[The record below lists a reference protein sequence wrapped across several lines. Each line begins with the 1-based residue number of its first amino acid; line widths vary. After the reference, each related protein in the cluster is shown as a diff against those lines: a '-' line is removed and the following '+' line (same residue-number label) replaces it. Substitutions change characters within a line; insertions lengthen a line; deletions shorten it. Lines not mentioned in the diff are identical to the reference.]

1 MFDITKE
8 DIKLLNDSDLREL
21 IGKLC
26 EATLKKQNH
35 SPSCVTYG
43 GSQEARDGGV
53 DVRVC
58 LENGKVAGFIPRNN
72 TIFQVKLYD
81 LVGEKI
87 IQEMKP
93 RGILRDCIKEL
104 TDIGGAYIIACG
116 NADTTDS
123 MKTARKTKMIEAVKE
138 QATAKRLKLDFYDS
152 QRIATWVNEFPSVI
166 IWVRNKTGKQLYGW
180 QPYAN
185 WSNSKGSLEDEY
197 QIEGVRILNLTETNS
212 VESSPTEAI
221 NKIRQALSTPASSV
235 RLVGLSGVGKSRL
248 AQALFDE
255 RVGLYAL
262 NSDEAIYTDMSN
274 LPDPIPTTMAED
286 LCARNE
292 KTILIVDNCEP
303 ELHRKLAKICLR
315 PNSCI
320 SLLTIEY
327 DIQTDQ
333 TEETEVFK
341 MEPSTSELIE
351 EILKSRFP
359 DLGQLNFF
367 RIAKFS
373 GGNAR
378 IAIALAST
386 IKSSDDIS
394 TFNDSQLFDRLFWQN
409 QSLDRNLL
417 IAAKACA
424 LVYSFN
430 SEDIKEMEILEQISG
445 LSQTEI
451 HRHIAELLRRN
462 LMQKRGKWRAVLPHA
477 LANWLAHRI
486 LEEIPV
492 YRLESIFTSDCPR
505 MLFSFS
511 HRLKYLHNSDV
522 AKKIV
527 SDWLS
532 PNGMLADITNLDYS
546 NIGIFQNIAPVLLLR
561 TLQAIE
567 DVVHSEG
574 AENFFSRQNPHHIT
588 FTNIICSLAYDEQLF
603 KRCIMLLILFAQK
616 EKTNENMEPVIRK
629 LTTLFQIKL
638 SGTYASAKTRLEVI
652 VDLVSA
658 NGKKADLGFMLLDTA
673 LKTRHFECFFNLEF
687 GAHERDV
694 GVYPRTF
701 QEQKDWYSIFIQYL
715 TDIIESDNI
724 ERSNRAKAIFAKNLI
739 GLVRAGMIDEIEQ
752 SIDNGPLCDEW
763 GQGWMALNE
772 LIGRDKEKMPQDL
785 LERLESLRN
794 KIKPRTLSEK
804 ARAYVTNSPGSRF
817 YLLKAERGNEEI
829 RELGKDLASDNKAL
843 ISILPEV
850 IRANGTHLISLGQG
864 LADSCENPY
873 KLWTLIQKQILLAE
887 RPQGYLLLE
896 GFLQALNKR
905 NPDLM
910 ETILDEAV
918 QNDLAGY
925 FPLLQTSI
933 PINERGINRLIRSIE
948 LGKAPRDEYKNIGF
962 GRAHETIPDKV
973 LLKILNL
980 LSNSHDG
987 LEAAVDIFCMRTF
1000 SKKPD
1005 EISKEMLAF
1014 GRGLIIRYDFLK
1026 HKYHSQI
1033 GFDLSQIVE
1042 CCFGNNDPEVEAQT
1056 KQLCEQIK
1064 NGLTNYSIY
1073 PSDCCDVLDSFAK
1086 VQPMILLDV
1095 FFNEKQPWQV
1105 ISAFY
1110 DDSSRIIINT
1120 IDANI
1125 LLDWCSKKPEERYYF
1140 LASILNPFVINEDRQ
1155 SWNPLA
1161 FALMDN
1167 APDPC
1172 LVLESLSY
1180 HFSPNSWSG
1189 EYSDALKKSL
1199 FLIKELFRHP
1209 NPKVQLFAKRK
1220 ANQYEQQILRE
1231 IDKEREENSRGF
1243 E

>member
-8 DIKLLNDSDLREL
+8 DIKLLDDSDLREL

-26 EATLKKQNH
+26 EATLKKQHH

-43 GSQEARDGGV
+43 GSQDAKDGGV

-58 LENGKVAGFIPRNN
+58 LENGKVAGFIPRSN
-72 TIFQVKLYD
+72 TVFQVKLYD

-93 RGILRDCIKEL
+93 RGILRDCIKDL
-104 TDIGGAYIIACG
+104 SDIGGAYIIACG
-116 NADTTDS
+116 KADTTDS
-123 MKTARKTKMIEAVKE
+123 MMMARKTKMIEAVKD
-138 QATAKRLKLDFYDS
+138 QATARRLKCDFYDS

-166 IWVRNKTGKQLYGW
+166 IWIRNKIGKQLYGW

-185 WSNSKGSLEDEY
+185 WSNSKEGLEDKY
-197 QIEGVRILNLTETNS
+197 LIDGVRILNLAETNS
-212 VESSPTEAI
+212 LESSPAEAI
-221 NKIRQALSTPASSV
+221 NKIRQTLSMPASCV
-235 RLVGLSGVGKSRL
+235 RLVGLSGVGKTRL

-262 NSDEAIYTDMSN
+262 NSDEAIYTDMSK

-292 KTILIVDNCEP
+292 KTILIIDNCEP

-333 TEETEVFK
+333 TEEVEVFK
-341 MEPSTSELIE
+341 IEPSTQELIGE
-351 EILKSRFP
+351 MLTNRFP
-359 DLGQLNFF
+359 DIGQLNAF

-378 IAIALAST
+378 IAIALANT
-386 IKSSDDIS
+386 IKLSDDIS

-430 SEDIKEMEILEQISG
+430 SEDMKEMELIEKISG

-492 YRLESIFTSDCPR
+492 YRLKSIFTNDCPR

-511 HRLKYLHNSDV
+511 HRLKYMHNSDV

-527 SDWLS
+527 IDWLS
-532 PNGMLADITNLDYS
+532 PNGMLADITNLEYS
-546 NIGIFQNIAPVLLLR
+546 NIGIFQNIAPVLPPI

-567 DVVHSEG
+567 DIVHSED
-574 AENFFSRQNPHHIT
+574 ADKFFSRQNPHHII
-588 FTNIICSLAYDEQLF
+588 FTNILCSIAYDEQLF
-603 KRCIMLLILFAQK
+603 KRCVLLLILFAQK
-616 EKTNENMEPVIRK
+616 EKTNENREPVIRK
-629 LTTLFQIKL
+629 LTTLFQMKL
-638 SGTYASAKTRLEVI
+638 SGTQASAQTRLEVI
-652 VDLVSA
+652 TEMV
-658 NGKKADLGFMLLDTA
+658 NGNNKDLGFTLLDTA
-673 LKTRHFECFFNLEF
+673 LRTGRFEYPSINDF
-687 GAHERDV
+687 GARERDI
-694 GVYPRTF
+694 GLYPRTF
-701 QEQKDWYSIFIQYL
+701 QEQKDWYSVFIQYL
-715 TDIIESDNI
+715 KGIIESGDT
-724 ERSNRAKAIFAKNLI
+724 ESSNRSKAIFAKNLL
-739 GLVRAGMIDEIEQ
+739 GLFRAGMIDEIEQ
-752 SIDNGPLCDEW
+752 LINNGHLGDEW
-763 GQGWMALNE
+763 GQGWMALYE

-785 LERLESLRN
+785 LKRLESLKN

-804 ARAYVTNSPGSRF
+804 ARAYVTNSPGFRY
-817 YLLKAERGNEEI
+817 YLLKAEHGNEEI
-829 RELGKDLASDNKAL
+829 KEIGKDLASDNNTL
-843 ISILPEV
+843 ISILPEAIKV
-850 IRANGTHLISLGQG
+850 NSTHLFSLGQG
-864 LADSCENPY
+864 LAEACESPY
-873 KLWTLIQKQILLAE
+873 NLWTLIQAQILLAK

-905 NPDLM
+905 NPDLV
-910 ETILDEAV
+910 ETILDETV
-918 QNDLAGY
+918 ENDLADY
-925 FPLLQTSI
+925 FPRLQTSV

-948 LGKAPRDEYKNIGF
+948 FGKAPLDEYNHIGF
-962 GRAHETIPDKV
+962 GAAHETIPDNE

-980 LSNSHDG
+980 LLNSHDG
-987 LEAAVDIFCMRTF
+987 LNVTMDIFCMRIF
-1000 SKKPD
+1000 NKEPY
-1005 EISKEMLAF
+1005 EISEEMLTF
-1014 GRGLIIRYDFLK
+1014 GRSLIIRYDFIK
-1026 HKYHSQI
+1026 HTYHTQI

-1042 CCFGNNDPEVEAQT
+1042 CCFDNNDPEVEAQT

-1064 NGLTNYSIY
+1064 KGLTDYSIY
-1073 PSDCCDVLDSFAK
+1073 ASDCCDVLYSFAK
-1086 VQPMILLDV
+1086 VQPIILLDV

-1105 ISAFY
+1105 INAFY
-1110 DDSSRIIINT
+1110 DDSSRIIINK
-1120 IDANI
+1120 IDTDV

-1140 LASILNPFVINEDRQ
+1140 LASILNPFVTNADLQ

-1161 FALMDN
+1161 LALMDN

-1180 HFSPNSWSG
+1180 HFSPSSWSG
-1189 EYSDALKKSL
+1189 EYSNALKKSL
-1199 FLIKELFRHP
+1199 ILIKELLRHP
-1209 NPKVQLFAKRK
+1209 NPKIQTFAKRK
-1220 ANQYEQQILRE
+1220 ADQYEQQILRE
-1231 IDKEREENSRGF
+1231 MDKEKEENSRGF